1 MSDRAVAER
10 GADVLEPQADAVEA
24 RVLAAVR
31 DSVIAVGLRRTT
43 ATDIA
48 RRAGVSRMTL
58 YRRWPDVR
66 TLVTA
71 ALTREFEQTLI
82 RVAETAHGDS
92 GRARLVDAS
101 ERAVLALADDP
112 LVRALRERDPEVLL
126 PYLVERSGRSQL
138 AVRRVIATLLA
149 AGAADGSIRPLDSG
163 DQAAATWLLQLT
175 AQSLVV
181 SAAVV
186 DRETDLRAVV
196 GQLRLLVD
204 SYLRSSPAPPSPG
217 QEARDDQ

>member
-10 GADVLEPQADAVEA
+10 SVQVPEQQADAVEA

-31 DSVIAVGLRRTT
+31 DTVIAVGLRRTT

-66 TLVTA
+66 TLVAA
-71 ALTREFEQTLI
+71 ALTREFEQTLVT
-82 RVAETAHGDS
+82 VAQAARGETA
-92 GRARLVDAS
+92 RERLVETTEA
-101 ERAVLALADDP
+101 AVLALADDP

-126 PYLVERSGRSQL
+126 PYLVERSGRSQV
-138 AVRRVIATLLA
+138 AVRALIARLIS
-149 AGAADGSIRPLDSG
+149 AGVADGSIRAMDTA
-163 DQAAATWLLQLT
+163 DQTAATWLLQLT

-181 SAAVV
+181 SARVV
-186 DRETDLRAVV
+186 DRETDLRALV
-196 GQLRLLVD
+196 GQLRRLVD
-204 SYLRSSPAPPSPG
+204 GYLRP
-217 QEARDDQ
+217 